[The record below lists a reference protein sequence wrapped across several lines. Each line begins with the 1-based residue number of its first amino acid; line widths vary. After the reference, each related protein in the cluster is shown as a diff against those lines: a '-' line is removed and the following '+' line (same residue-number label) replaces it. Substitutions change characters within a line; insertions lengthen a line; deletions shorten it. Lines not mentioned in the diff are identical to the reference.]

1 MISSVL
7 LMDFR
12 GRESRGIRQLDSEW
26 LHEIRLDLNIPY
38 FIGPSSYYPSN
49 GSTMTPP
56 PTPSR
61 SAVNGMSQQPSTPYH
76 QQQQQQQ
83 SMSVPHQGYPPI
95 FFPVQANVN
104 HFNL

>member
-1 MISSVL
+1 
-7 LMDFR
+7 
-12 GRESRGIRQLDSEW
+12 
-26 LHEIRLDLNIPY
+26 
-38 FIGPSSYYPSN
+38 
-49 GSTMTPP
+49 MTPP

-61 SAVNGMSQQPSTPYH
+61 TAVNGISQQPSTPY

-83 SMSVPHQGYPPI
+83 SMSVPQQVYPPI